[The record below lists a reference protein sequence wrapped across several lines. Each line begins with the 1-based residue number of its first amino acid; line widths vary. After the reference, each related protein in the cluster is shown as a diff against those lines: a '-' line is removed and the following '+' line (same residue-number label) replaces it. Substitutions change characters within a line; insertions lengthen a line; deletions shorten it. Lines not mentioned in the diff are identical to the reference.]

1 MAKKK
6 GKGKRRKKKPAPTPE
21 EAEIAKLEKQNGKS
35 KVTIQG
41 LRKTLAISRKT
52 HDAAAEQVVRLLR
65 YHDAARPYV
74 AALETNSA
82 DRVHPVE
89 YYAAVSAL
97 TVKRKKPPLLI
108 KEDTDDDTIAP

>member
-35 KVTIQG
+35 KVTIQF
-41 LRKTLAISRKT
+41 LRKSLAVSKKT
-52 HDAAAEQVVRLLR
+52 AEESEVRIGRLQR